1 MKAGAND
8 FPDQDPTP
16 DESPAESMIGLFS
29 SPEDAAM
36 MERIVYE
43 AYFNRR
49 LGALGQSLLEA
60 SERLLDP
67 IAFDT
72 TEKQAR
78 RDVQEIV
85 RQIKYGYDDEH
96 APPKG

>member
-1 MKAGAND
+1 MGMGQVSRARLILRMTAASGSVRMKAGANA

-49 LGALGQSLLEA
+49 LGALGQAFSKRASDSL
-60 SERLLDP
+60 STRPSD
-67 IAFDT
+67 
-72 TEKQAR
+72 
-78 RDVQEIV
+78 
-85 RQIKYGYDDEH
+85 
-96 APPKG
+96 